1 MVVGKTYMSSFMF
14 NLALVLLCSLPV
26 VQFCTDA
33 FADYAR
39 FSTVRQLFGIQI
51 ENLKFFS
58 FFWINNIFVYALCAI
73 MVLTALFLWCKPR
86 DRSTDGGALRD
97 RLKSRA

>member
-26 VQFCTDA
+26 VQFCTEA

-39 FSTVRQLFGIQI
+39 FTTVRQLFGVQI
-51 ENLKFFS
+51 SNLQFFS
-58 FFWINNIFVYALCAI
+58 LFWNNKIFIYAFLGI
-73 MVLTALFLWCKPR
+73 SVLTALFLWCKPINR
-86 DRSTDGGALRD
+86 KDGGALRD
-97 RLKSRA
+97 RLKERA